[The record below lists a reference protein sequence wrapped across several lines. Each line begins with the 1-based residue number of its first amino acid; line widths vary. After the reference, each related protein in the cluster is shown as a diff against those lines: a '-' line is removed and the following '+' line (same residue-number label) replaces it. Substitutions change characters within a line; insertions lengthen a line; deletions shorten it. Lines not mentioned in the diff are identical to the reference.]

1 MIVKIVQV
9 NVMKNTFQKYR
20 GPLAVFGLL
29 ALIIAVVAWYFNFSG
44 PVVFKKHMEAGD
56 KALAA
61 NRLEEAEDAYQEAA
75 AMDLTNSLPYEKLYK
90 VCLRMK
96 DFDKAK
102 SMFLSVE
109 TNLDEQKQKQFWDT
123 VQKLNEE
130 NPYFVYQA
138 YEDLIDQALE
148 QHGVSAMEATA
159 DLQRDMSGLWL
170 ARLVNLDGDA
180 LPELVLAMPGKEAGD
195 KGLIKIYHYDRQAPL
210 LIGSTGL
217 YEEDG
222 LHEIWLAQEKLPEE
236 ETETICT
243 VAGSLEK
250 GFTVYGISTDA
261 LSLETLVSCEGTE
274 MPESEE
280 KEKAETKTEDKSGS
294 GTAENPENSE
304 QTQTGNGEV
313 SKAKDPEKTGADTAS
328 ESADNK
334 DAEVSN
340 GLQTMDPEVLREDTL
355 RNLKNHTLF
364 LAAVN
369 TVEGSMQCMDSTL
382 ETLNT
387 LYAVT
392 GTPLL
397 ESYGSREAENVV
409 YTAQEIAADLEQA
422 AIPSTAKE
430 KEGQT
435 TWQLSQETLQMNVY
449 ETEGKARSAFEKLL
463 APYDTQGLQIQNGIG
478 VGFEDE
484 SHRTILILNGNAVLI
499 LSQPL
504 KEDQD
509 TSLQGT
515 ELLERWGLKPEKIL
529 ELKIRDDKDDGQKKD
544 SSSSESEKAPEDA
557 SSTEKK
563 D

>member
-1 MIVKIVQV
+1 MIVKIMQV
-9 NVMKNTFQKYR
+9 NTMKNSIRKYR
-20 GPLAVFGLL
+20 GPLTVFGLL

-44 PVVFKKHMEAGD
+44 PVVFRKHMEAGD

-61 NRLEEAEDAYQEAA
+61 SRLEEAEEAYQEAA
-75 AMDLTNSLPYEKLYK
+75 AMDLTNPLPYEKLYK

-109 TNLDEQKQKQFWDT
+109 SNLDEQKQKQFWDT

-138 YEDLIDQALE
+138 YEDLIDQALQ
-148 QHGVSAMEATA
+148 QHGTSAMEATA

-170 ARLVNLDGDA
+170 ARLVNLDDDA
-180 LPELVLAMPGKEAGD
+180 LPELVLAMPGKDAGD
-195 KGLIKIYHYDRQAPL
+195 KGLIKIYHYDRQSAL

-261 LSLETLVSCEGTE
+261 LSLQTLVSCEGTE
-274 MPESEE
+274 MPAAGESTQAGTDEETDDGTSPDPQKAEQEETGTDRTAEE
-280 KEKAETKTEDKSGS
+280 KQPDEN
-294 GTAENPENSE
+294 GTSSD
-304 QTQTGNGEV
+304 G
-313 SKAKDPEKTGADTAS
+313 KTGKNTEITEEQKQKEAAALRTETL
-328 ESADNK
+328 ES
-334 DAEVSN
+334 
-340 GLQTMDPEVLREDTL
+340 
-355 RNLKNHTLF
+355 LKNHTLF
-364 LAAVN
+364 LASVN

-397 ESYGSREAENVV
+397 ESYGIREAQDVV

-422 AIPSTAKE
+422 AIPSTPGE

-435 TWQLSQETLQMNVY
+435 VWQLSQESLQMNVY
-449 ETEGKARSAFEKLL
+449 ESAGKARAAFEKLL
-463 APYDTQGLQIQNGIG
+463 APYDTQKLQIQDLTG
-478 VGFEDE
+478 VGFEDD
-484 SHRTILILNGNAVLI
+484 SRRTILILDGNAVLI

-504 KEDQD
+504 DAEQSA
-509 TSLQGT
+509 SLQGT
-515 ELLERWGLKPEKIL
+515 ELLERWGLKPQAIREL
-529 ELKIRDDKDDGQKKD
+529 EVRKTTEDGKTDGTSPDDAKT
-544 SSSSESEKAPEDA
+544 AEDA
-557 SSTEKK
+557 SSGSEEKS
-563 D
+563 